1 MELTAPFEIEVV
13 DAQPREARLVKIEI
27 RPGTTVGE
35 AIAAAGLAPGAG
47 GVGVFGKPRQLS
59 DLVAPGDRIELYRP
73 LTMDPKDRRRLL
85 A

>member
-1 MELTAPFEIEVV
+1 MELIEVEVV
-13 DAQPREARLVKIEI
+13 DAQPRAARLVKIEV

-47 GVGVFGKPRQLS
+47 GVGVFGKPRTLT
-59 DLVAPGDRIELYRP
+59 DPVGPGDRIELYRP
-73 LTMDPKDRRRLL
+73 LQMDPKDRRRSL